1 MMRFSKRLGVAVLL
15 AVLAVGAAGIT
26 GGTDAQFAIGAA
38 AQTRPEWGGNE
49 SMIYGFFSNVI
60 CTGYAAAAGYA
71 FGFWP
76 GVAVSGGCGLVM
88 WG

>member
-15 AVLAVGAAGIT
+15 AVLAVGVVGVV
-26 GGTDAQFAIGAA
+26 GGMDAQFAIGSAA
-38 AQTRPEWGGNE
+38 ELGGNE
-49 SMIYGFFSNVI
+49 SMIYGFFTNVI
-60 CTGYAAAAGYA
+60 CTGYGAAAGYA

-76 GVAVSGGCGLVM
+76 GVFVSGGCGLVL